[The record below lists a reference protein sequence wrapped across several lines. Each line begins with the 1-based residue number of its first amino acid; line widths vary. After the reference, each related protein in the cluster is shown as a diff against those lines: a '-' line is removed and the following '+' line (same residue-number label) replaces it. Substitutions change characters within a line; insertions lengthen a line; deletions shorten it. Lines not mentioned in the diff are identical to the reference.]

1 MKRRRNETVRHCAK
15 LQTEGSMMQ
24 KLEREILDILS
35 NDSRYSAG
43 KIAVMLGET
52 EERVQSA
59 VRAMEKRGLIVKY
72 AAIVNLAEEEDE
84 CVEALIEVKVTPQSG
99 SGFDGIAEEI
109 AQHAEVKSLYL
120 MSGAYDF
127 AVIVESKSI
136 KSVSRFISECISTF
150 DCVISTATHFILKKY
165 KIEGAPTQ
173 KSGKER
179 RLSVQA

>member
-1 MKRRRNETVRHCAK
+1 ME
-15 LQTEGSMMQ
+15 
-24 KLEREILDILS
+24 KLEREILDVLGG
-35 NDSRYSAG
+35 DCRYSAE
-43 KIAVMLGET
+43 KIAVMLGES

-59 VRAMEKRGLIVKY
+59 IRALEKRGVIVKY
-72 AAIVNLAEEEDE
+72 AAISNLAEEEDE

-99 SGFDGIAEEI
+99 SGFDGIADEI
-109 AQHAEVKSLYL
+109 AQHDEVKNLYL

-165 KIEGAPTQ
+165 KIEGALTR
-173 KSGKER
+173 KMGNER